1 MADESFGMFSVQDAK
16 DLLALLRYARQA
28 GFVTQSGMKGTNIPE
43 APRGFIAVVT
53 TQITARSGTT
63 AGKGKATL
71 RHIPG
76 VAGTATAIADYPASG
91 SAAEIDVYNITTSTV
106 AVDKYI
112 TVKREN
118 GSGKWIVDL
127 EDCG

>member
-1 MADESFGMFSVQDAK
+1 MADDSFGIFSVQDAK
-16 DLLALLRYARQA
+16 DLMALLRYARQA
-28 GFVTQSGMKGTNIPE
+28 GFVTQSGQKSTNIPE

-76 VAGTATAIADYPASG
+76 VAGTATTISNYPAST
-91 SAAEIDVYNITTSTV
+91 AAEIDVYNITTSTV

-127 EDCG
+127 EDC

>member
-1 MADESFGMFSVQDAK
+1 MAEEALGVFSVQDAR

-28 GFVTQSGMKGTNIPE
+28 GFVLQSGQKTTNIPE
-43 APRGFIAVVT
+43 APRAFVAYVT
-53 TQITARSGTT
+53 TAITGRSGTT

-76 VAGTATAIADYPASG
+76 VAGTATTIADYPASG
-91 SAAEIDVYNITTSTV
+91 SAAEIDVYNVTTQTV
-106 AVDKYI
+106 AINKYI
-112 TVKREN
+112 TVKREY

-127 EDCG
+127 EDCA